1 MSEERR
7 NKGPEHIR
15 EIIKSARKE
24 WQDANTRKVMDAERY
39 RELEGKCPG
48 FLQLVFLY
56 IEGYPQYLRTI
67 NLN

>member
-24 WQDANTRKVMDAERY
+24 WQDANTRKVMDTQRY
-39 RELEGKCPG
+39 RELDAKCPG

-56 IEGYPQYLRTI
+56 IEGDPQYLRTI